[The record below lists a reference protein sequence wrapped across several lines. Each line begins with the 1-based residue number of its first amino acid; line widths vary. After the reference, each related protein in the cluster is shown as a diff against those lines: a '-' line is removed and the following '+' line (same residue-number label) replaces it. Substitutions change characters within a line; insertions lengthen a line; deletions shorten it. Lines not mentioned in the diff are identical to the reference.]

1 MTSTFEPRAISTAWR
16 DDIATPVTPPR
27 LADIL
32 RAPGDAFSRPEW
44 LARHVSLSLDEKR
57 VALCAWLHALLA
69 DGRDSGPLSA
79 EAAAALAELDRVD
92 PGAAGVFRRAFAASG
107 LALVS

>member
-1 MTSTFEPRAISTAWR
+1 MTSTFEPRAHSAAWR

-32 RAPGDAFSRPEW
+32 RAPHDAFSRPEW
-44 LARHVSLSLDEKR
+44 LARHVSLSPDEKR
-57 VALCAWLHALLA
+57 VALCAWLHALLVE
-69 DGRDSGPLSA
+69 GRDGLLSA
-79 EAAAALAELDRVD
+79 EAAPALAELDRVD
-92 PGAAGVFRRAFAASG
+92 PGAAGVFRRALAASG